1 MAPSALIS
9 PLPGWHLAWSPRGR
23 LWFSSRH
30 ETDIMTTY
38 TIDDQ
43 AAVSTAALRRMT
55 SEQLRHLGTQRM
67 VYLKAG
73 MRDGEL
79 SFVLFDADGTP
90 LVMVD
95 SFEQAIEMAGA
106 NGFQFVTVH

>member
-1 MAPSALIS
+1 
-9 PLPGWHLAWSPRGR
+9 
-23 LWFSSRH
+23 
-30 ETDIMTTY
+30 MTTY
-38 TIDDQ
+38 PIDDH
-43 AAVSTAALRRMT
+43 ATVGTAALRRMT
-55 SEQLRHLGTQRM
+55 SEQLRHLGTQRI

-73 MRDGEL
+73 MCDGEL

-106 NGFQFVTVH
+106 NGLQFVTVH

>member
-1 MAPSALIS
+1 MAWWPHG
-9 PLPGWHLAWSPRGR
+9 P
-23 LWFSSRH
+23 LWFDSQR
-30 ETDIMTTY
+30 ETDIMTTH
-38 TIDDQ
+38 TIDDH
-43 AAVSTAALRRMT
+43 AAVSTTALRRMT

-73 MRDGEL
+73 TCDGEL

-95 SFEQAIEMAGA
+95 SFEQAIEMAEA

>member
-1 MAPSALIS
+1 
-9 PLPGWHLAWSPRGR
+9 
-23 LWFSSRH
+23 
-30 ETDIMTTY
+30 
-38 TIDDQ
+38 
-43 AAVSTAALRRMT
+43 
-55 SEQLRHLGTQRM
+55 M

-73 MRDGEL
+73 TCDGEL

-95 SFEQAIEMAGA
+95 SFEQAIEMAEA